1 MRPLHAPPLLLEPL
15 VAAHAREMFEVL
27 TDPAIYEFENQP
39 PPSESSLAARYVT
52 LETRQSPD
60 GKQSWL
66 NWVIR
71 LPSGELAGH
80 VQATLL
86 GDGAVIIA
94 YELASK
100 HWRQGIAPTAVGAV
114 LAELE
119 LSYAVNLFVAVLK
132 LRNHRSLGL
141 LRKLGFQSAATEH
154 VARFRTDMDEVVMV
168 KPAPPAS
175 KQSVN

>member
-1 MRPLHAPPLLLEPL
+1 
-15 VAAHAREMFEVL
+15 MFEVL

-39 PPSESSLAARYVT
+39 PPSESSLAARYAT
-52 LETRQSPD
+52 LKTRQSPD

-86 GDGAVIIA
+86 GDGAAIMA

-100 HWRQGIAPTAVGAV
+100 YWRQGIATTAVGAV
-114 LAELE
+114 LTELE

-141 LRKLGFQSAATEH
+141 LRKLGFQSASTEH
-154 VARFRTDMDEVVMV
+154 VTRFRTVMDEVVMV
-168 KPAPPAS
+168 KTGTPGTS
-175 KQSVN
+175 TKHFEGELLTK

>member
-1 MRPLHAPPLLLEPL
+1 
-15 VAAHAREMFEVL
+15 MFEVL

-39 PPSESSLAARYVT
+39 PPSESSLAARYAT

-86 GDGAVIIA
+86 GDGAAIIA

-100 HWRQGIAPTAVGAV
+100 WRCPGASTTAVAAV
-114 LAELE
+114 LTELE
-119 LSYAVNLFVAVLK
+119 LSYAVNLFVAVIK

-141 LRKLGFQSAATEH
+141 LRKLGFQSACPEH
-154 VARFRTDMDEVVMV
+154 VARFRTAMDEVLMV
-168 KPAPPAS
+168 KPVPPGS
-175 KQSVN
+175 STEH